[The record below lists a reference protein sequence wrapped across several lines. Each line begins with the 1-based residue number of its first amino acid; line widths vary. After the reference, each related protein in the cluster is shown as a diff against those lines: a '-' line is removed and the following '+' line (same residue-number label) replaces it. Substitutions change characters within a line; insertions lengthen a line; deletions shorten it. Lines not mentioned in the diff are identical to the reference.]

1 MKKVF
6 IALLLLS
13 WSLAIRAEQD
23 GNSVETPARVY
34 FEDGKLHFA
43 SKNDRF
49 KLWLDNRIFVD
60 AAYYTPCS
68 DIDGLSSKANK
79 DLETDDSHFRFSN
92 GISIRH
98 ARLGFKSTV
107 YDRWFAEFDID
118 FAYNEVELKDMYIG
132 YKFNDKFCIKVGQF
146 KEPMSMERLTS
157 SKYLTMLERPM
168 PIEAFASGRRLGGAF
183 TGWGNHWWVAAGVF
197 ARNVDIL
204 QKEKNRGDDGIGV
217 TARATYSPVNNE
229 DINGVP
235 PTAISRNGC
244 RRDSRSSRQRE
255 ETPRIKSRFISRKTR
270 KCASTR

>member
-1 MKKVF
+1 M
-6 IALLLLS
+6 
-13 WSLAIRAEQD
+13 
-23 GNSVETPARVY
+23 
-34 FEDGKLHFA
+34 
-43 SKNDRF
+43 
-49 KLWLDNRIFVD
+49 
-60 AAYYTPCS
+60 
-68 DIDGLSSKANK
+68 
-79 DLETDDSHFRFSN
+79 
-92 GISIRH
+92 
-98 ARLGFKSTV
+98 

-157 SKYLTMLERPM
+157 YKYLTMLERPM

-197 ARNVDIL
+197 ARNVEIL